1 MVSRCTQSSSI
12 SVTLSLF
19 FKKIISVVTSVPA
32 FFLNVSFGSLIAP
45 ISSAL
50 CEIYLLTS
58 SLSLSNVPLL
68 DIKAITPLGLILS
81 NVFPKEII
89 VY

>member
-1 MVSRCTQSSSI
+1 MI
-12 SVTLSLF
+12 LSLF

-32 FFLNVSFGSLIAP
+32 FFLKVSFGSRIAP

-58 SLSLSNVPLL
+58 SLSLSKVPLL
-68 DIKAITPLGLILS
+68 DIKAITPFGLILS
-81 NVFPKEII
+81 NVFPKK
-89 VY
+89 